1 MQLAQKDARACF
13 ETNLIQ
19 SYNFQYAVQQEIPI
33 LNCAVSFN
41 SEGSLLLKELE
52 SHLSAPKIILKKD
65 LLINTI
71 L

>member
-41 SEGSLLLKELE
+41 SEGSLLLKR
-52 SHLSAPKIILKKD
+52 
-65 LLINTI
+65 T
-71 L
+71 